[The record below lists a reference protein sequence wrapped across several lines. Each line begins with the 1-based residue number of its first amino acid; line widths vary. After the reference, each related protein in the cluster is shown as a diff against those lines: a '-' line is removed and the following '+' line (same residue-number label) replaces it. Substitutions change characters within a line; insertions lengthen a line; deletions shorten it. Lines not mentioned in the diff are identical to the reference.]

1 MSSFHLIVIILLLSS
16 TTISHTIILK
26 ENMMMNVVGLR
37 FSLLSFVCCMPNRIC
52 ASICNSTHG
61 QKYVCFASNT
71 NKIQK
76 KIINA
81 VLSIKLHHT

>member
-37 FSLLSFVCCMPNRIC
+37 FSLLSFACCMPNRIC
-52 ASICNSTHG
+52 ASTAHMAKNMFVLPPTPT
-61 QKYVCFASNT
+61 KY
-71 NKIQK
+71 K
-76 KIINA
+76 KNI
-81 VLSIKLHHT
+81 SIKY